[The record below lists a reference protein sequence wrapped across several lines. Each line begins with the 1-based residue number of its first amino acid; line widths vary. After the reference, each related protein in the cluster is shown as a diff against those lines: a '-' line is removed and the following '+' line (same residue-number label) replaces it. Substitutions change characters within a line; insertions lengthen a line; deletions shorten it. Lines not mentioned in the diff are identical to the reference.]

1 MTVFTWIFQN
11 QLQLF
16 FTSMYCLFKRNAD
29 SFSDIGTFHRTI
41 TGSASSGTS
50 EQISKDISENVSKIS
65 SIKSAAK
72 STCTSGTSLK
82 CRVAELIIL
91 TTFVSVT
98 QNGIGFRSLF
108 ELFLSFF
115 ISRIHIRMVLLCKLT
130 ICFFYC
136 SIIGILTYAEYFIII
151 SFCLCHN
158 TTTLPFYNLKK
169 FYEAIFL
176 QLRRILYS
184 SYFSD
189 VNLSDYMDQIK
200 PLCNLR
206 LLHHHLQNFPVPD
219 LLPV

>member
-1 MTVFTWIFQN
+1 MPYSST
-11 QLQLF
+11 LL
-16 FTSMYCLFKRNAD
+16 SCL
-29 SFSDIGTFHRTI
+29 GLP
-41 TGSASSGTS
+41 
-50 EQISKDISENVSKIS
+50 NVSHYV
-65 SIKSAAK
+65 IKP
-72 STCTSGTSLK
+72 G
-82 CRVAELIIL
+82 
-91 TTFVSVT
+91 
-98 QNGIGFRSLF
+98 GIYLYFRS
-108 ELFLSFF
+108 
-115 ISRIHIRMVLLCKLT
+115 ILLCKLT

-189 VNLSDYMDQIK
+189 VNLSDYMNQIK